1 MCLRQ
6 FMECTLSFH
15 FDPGS
20 IPQTLN
26 DCHVIIVSA
35 RYGGE
40 NCPCPVLLIEARI
53 PMLRLS

>member
-6 FMECTLSFH
+6 FMKSTLSFH

-40 NCPCPVLLIEARI
+40 NCPCPVLLMEA
-53 PMLRLS
+53 LSRC